1 MDLKTKLYLTVML
14 CLLDMRVLISAQ
26 MLDPILH
33 AMVHIFLHEIGK
45 IYACV
50 YKPGGE
56 PKVRL
61 LQQYFLN
68 LQPFPLSWSSEKNM
82 IFYVHKYKINLR
94 TFAQWKNEKERRF
107 NNSSFGLKILE
118 YSVVG
123 HHVIKR
129 LVLMYRLVKMEKGYG
144 WMTARHR
151 IFTDFLSVWKSFKDH
166 LGIFKIKS
174 MTVKRYNRLI

>member
-1 MDLKTKLYLTVML
+1 MKHGLYKIITFKIVFQCLQIEEQQMINLVALLFTFPWSSFTVLFVTVTPVAELQWEHNSVEAYGLRKTKLYLTVML

-33 AMVHIFLHEIGK
+33 ATFRIFLHEIGK

-56 PKVRL
+56 PKGRL

-82 IFYVHKYKINLR
+82 IFYVHKCKINLR
-94 TFAQWKNEKERRF
+94 TFA
-107 NNSSFGLKILE
+107 
-118 YSVVG
+118 SV
-123 HHVIKR
+123 
-129 LVLMYRLVKMEKGYG
+129 EE
-144 WMTARHR
+144 W
-151 IFTDFLSVWKSFKDH
+151 
-166 LGIFKIKS
+166 
-174 MTVKRYNRLI
+174 